1 MSDSETGA
9 ARPGESSPV
18 KRRVRRRLLHED
30 RQHWRMPVRW
40 LMAGHEA
47 RRLQETLAQVETYAM
62 FLGYPRS
69 GHTLIGSLLNAHH
82 EVVIGHELN
91 ALRYVQWQFS
101 RDRIFALL
109 LRRDREFARIDRR
122 WSGYDY
128 RIEGLSQ
135 GTWRKLRVI
144 GDKRGGASTR
154 LLHRRPYL
162 LDRLRARINMPL
174 RVFHHVRNPFDNIAR
189 MAMVSGADLSQAVE
203 RYFRNVA
210 WASETIARLGSSEL
224 MHVYHEQLIAD
235 PRRTLEALLGHIG
248 LDPGSDFLETAGA
261 YVMSTPRRSRER
273 FEWPQALVD
282 DVQRRMDAYP
292 HLAGYE
298 FRS

>member
-1 MSDSETGA
+1 MTRIQENRA
-9 ARPGESSPV
+9 AQRL
-18 KRRVRRRLLHED
+18 RRRLLRED
-30 RQHWRMPVRW
+30 RQNWRMPSRW
-40 LMAGHEA
+40 LIAGHEA
-47 RRLQETLAQVETYAM
+47 RHRRAVFDDIRIYAM

-69 GHTLIGSLLNAHH
+69 GHTLIGSLLNAHP
-82 EVVIGHELN
+82 EVVIAHELN
-91 ALRYVQWQFS
+91 ALRYVQWRFS

-109 LRRDREFARIDRR
+109 LRRDREFARIGRQ

-128 RIEGLSQ
+128 RIHGLSQ
-135 GTWRKLRVI
+135 GTWRQLRVI

-162 LDRLRARINMPL
+162 LERLRATLDMPL

-189 MAMVSGADLSQAVE
+189 MAMVSGVDLPHAAE

-210 WASETIARLGSSEL
+210 WANETIARLGKSEL

-235 PRRTLEALLGHIG
+235 PRGTLETLLGHIG
-248 LDPGSDFLETAGA
+248 LEPDPEYLETAAG

-273 FEWPQALVD
+273 FDWPQAIVD
-282 DVQRRMDAYP
+282 DVQRRIDAYP
-292 HLAGYE
+292 HLTGYE